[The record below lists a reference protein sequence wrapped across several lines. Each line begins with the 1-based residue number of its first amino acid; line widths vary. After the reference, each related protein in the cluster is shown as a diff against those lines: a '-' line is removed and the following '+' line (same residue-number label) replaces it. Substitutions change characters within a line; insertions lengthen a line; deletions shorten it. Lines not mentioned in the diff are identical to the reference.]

1 MGICSENLSTI
12 VEVLRTKDLQETFV
26 SKKKS
31 REMRCECEIIPKKWT
46 HNNFCLDFPVLLNK
60 WERLHNRIKENV
72 QQTGVYAALKQDV
85 ISFKR
90 DLTDLLERTEEP
102 GHTDEDE
109 ELESRLHTFKV
120 IAAIIF
126 HSLPQSAGD
135 CKMSR

>member
-1 MGICSENLSTI
+1 MCQRRRAAKCDVSVKLS
-12 VEVLRTKDLQETFV
+12 
-26 SKKKS
+26 
-31 REMRCECEIIPKKWT
+31 PKKWT

-90 DLTDLLERTEEP
+90 DLAGLLERTEEP

-126 HSLPQSAGD
+126 IPLNQLVIAKCQGD
-135 CKMSR
+135 PESKDSVKIYLLLSRMQ